1 MHAIQKLFF
10 PALIFITGIL
20 TGCTGPVNPDVDL
33 LKIEGASWACDVNTS
48 YAKFGSASEKEDS
61 LRLILPASEGDL
73 LYMFHEDLQ
82 YYYRYH
88 SKDGPVLSLVF
99 DSLDAVSVYLNGN
112 LDYMEITDSS
122 SLDAFRTLT
131 APELGQLSSLLI
143 GAPLSDDLLSVL
155 RSKQEALQG
164 TSLILE
170 SVTGT
175 GQLSELLSI
184 FRPPFL
190 VLNNSSGL
198 PEPVESNPLSGLELL
213 WVDGNVLSLTRMAEC
228 CGNLEALIVADWKPK
243 TGELLPLAG
252 LKKLRS
258 LTIAE
263 SGLTTLSSIEFP
275 ESLRNL
281 YLVSCDTLSDIGS
294 LTSLQGLKRLN
305 LTLCTPLEDL
315 KVLEE
320 LQPLQCLSF
329 PPEVS
334 QQQFKELTEHFTQ
347 LELIELIG
355 CDQIKNLYP
364 LQALPQL
371 HTLLLQL
378 EKYQLQGL
386 DSLQQL
392 QTLILTDKLYEDNEE
407 WINELKTSLPNTT
420 IVPGSGL
427 CLGSGWL
434 LLLVPFVL
442 IFRYLSRRKS

>member
-1 MHAIQKLFF
+1 MHTIRKLFF
-10 PALIFITGIL
+10 PAWIFITGII
-20 TGCTGPVNPDVDL
+20 TGCTGPVDPDVDL
-33 LKIEGASWACDVNTS
+33 LEIEGASWGCNVNTS

-61 LRLILPASEGDL
+61 LKLILPASDGDL
-73 LYMFHEDLQ
+73 LYLFHDDLQ
-82 YYYRYH
+82 YYHRYH

-112 LDYMEITDSS
+112 LDYMEVTDSA
-122 SLDAFRTLT
+122 SLDAFSTLT

-175 GQLSELLSI
+175 GQLSDLLSI

-190 VLNNSSGL
+190 VLNNSSAL
-198 PEPVESNPLSGLELL
+198 PEPDENIPLSGLELL
-213 WVDGNVLSLTRMAEC
+213 WMDGNILSLNKLADC
-228 CGNLEALIVADWKPK
+228 CDDLEALIVADWKPK
-243 TGELLPLAG
+243 PGELLSLAG
-252 LKKLRS
+252 LRKVRS
-258 LTIAE
+258 LTVAE

-281 YLVSCDTLSDIGS
+281 YLLGCDTLSDIRS
-294 LTSLQGLKRLN
+294 LAVLQKLKRLN
-305 LTLCTPLEDL
+305 LTLCSRVADLTVLKELE
-315 KVLEE
+315 
-320 LQPLQCLSF
+320 PLQCLSF
-329 PPEVS
+329 PPKVS
-334 QQQFKELTEHFTQ
+334 QQQFKELTEHFPQ
-347 LELIELIG
+347 LELIELID
-355 CDQIKNLYP
+355 CEQIENLYP
-364 LQALPQL
+364 LKGLPQL

-378 EKYQLQGL
+378 EKDQLQGL

-392 QTLILTDKLYEDNEE
+392 QTLILTDKLYGDNGQ
-407 WINELKTSLPNTT
+407 WISELKKSLPNTT

-434 LLLVPFVL
+434 LLLIPFIL